1 MGSTVYCVGSHE
13 DEMGGP
19 APHFYD
25 VKSIFPSCLLLA
37 EFSPSMSGHLPM
49 FPWTG
54 LRSWKPGL
62 WLVFCVDIT
71 VTSWGE
77 TRLFQEGF

>member
-19 APHFYD
+19 APHFYA

-37 EFSPSMSGHLPM
+37 EFSLSGRLL
-49 FPWTG
+49 G
-54 LRSWKPGL
+54 LQQPLLTASTA
-62 WLVFCVDIT
+62 VSAVI
-71 VTSWGE
+71 
-77 TRLFQEGF
+77 